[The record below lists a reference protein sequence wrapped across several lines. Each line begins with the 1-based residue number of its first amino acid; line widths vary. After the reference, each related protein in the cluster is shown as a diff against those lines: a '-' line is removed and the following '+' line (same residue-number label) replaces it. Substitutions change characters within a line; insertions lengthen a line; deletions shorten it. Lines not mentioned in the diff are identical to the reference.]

1 MSTIF
6 NNSTHQSISG
16 FRKGNVAASYPSLE
30 KPVMRHGHRGSP
42 FGLWR
47 TTSSAWGLNIRFSLP
62 SLHMLTIFWENWRNF
77 QYLAGLA
84 HLRACPSSPLSV
96 AEWMIKYL
104 DTHNAEYIYWATS
117 EFTELPQNLLSYLR
131 IYWVTSDFTELPQNL
146 LSYLRFYWA
155 TSDFTELPQNF
166 TELPGF
172 SGVRVCVLPDPVEV
186 Y

>member
-1 MSTIF
+1 
-6 NNSTHQSISG
+6 
-16 FRKGNVAASYPSLE
+16 
-30 KPVMRHGHRGSP
+30 MRHGHRGSP

-84 HLRACPSSPLSV
+84 HFRACPSSPLSV

-131 IYWVTSDFTELPQNL
+131 IYWATSDFTELPHDL

-155 TSDFTELPQNF
+155 TSDFTELPQILLSYLRFYWATSDF
-166 TELPGF
+166 TELPQILLSYLRILLSYLGF
-172 SGVRVCVLPDPVEV
+172 
-186 Y
+186 